1 MSCAGKKGTRVEN
14 SSDNYILADFDITE
28 EDTKMKLFFI
38 FKYIKIPKKVK
49 MVKKK
54 QLKKPLKE
62 NVKLKLMEK

>member
-54 QLKKPLKE
+54 
-62 NVKLKLMEK
+62 